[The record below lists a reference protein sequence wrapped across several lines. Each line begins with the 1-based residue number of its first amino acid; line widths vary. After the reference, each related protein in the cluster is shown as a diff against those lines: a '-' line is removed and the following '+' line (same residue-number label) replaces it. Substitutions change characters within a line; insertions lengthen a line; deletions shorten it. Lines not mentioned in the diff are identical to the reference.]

1 MYCSLANT
9 VMLVWFVNYINKAR
23 AGEYI
28 EKEMFE
34 AVPENVFNCVIEM
47 PEKVNI
53 HQLSGDRVS
62 IYFSMDA

>member
-34 AVPENVFNCVIEM
+34 AVPENVFNCVIDAR
-47 PEKVNI
+47 KGQ
-53 HQLSGDRVS
+53 HSS
-62 IYFSMDA
+62 IIRR